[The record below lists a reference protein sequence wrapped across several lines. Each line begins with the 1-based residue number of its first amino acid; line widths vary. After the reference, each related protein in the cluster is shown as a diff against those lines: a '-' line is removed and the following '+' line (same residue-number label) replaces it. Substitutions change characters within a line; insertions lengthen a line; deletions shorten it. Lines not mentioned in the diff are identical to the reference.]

1 MLKTLK
7 RSHTSFSFAADASA
21 DESGSL
27 SFVCEGEAESQRC
40 FILLKGLKSKPP
52 PLLQSKAEVPASDL
66 LPLPSV
72 FGLKL
77 SSFPLIST

>member
-7 RSHTSFSFAADASA
+7 RSHTSFRFTADASV

-27 SFVCEGEAESQRC
+27 RFMCEGEAESQRC

-52 PLLQSKAEVPASDL
+52 P
-66 LPLPSV
+66 
-72 FGLKL
+72 
-77 SSFPLIST
+77 SSRAKQRCQHQICSCFHLALV